1 MATTAPQASTSTPAM
16 TATKRPAKT
25 QIFLKTLRTAL
36 TIFDDQIATL
46 TEVCETAYKTFVTA
60 YKEAFYKIWPKID
73 GADIT
78 ILLHSVEDT
87 ELCELRCLCEMLCSD
102 KEKPTL
108 VEEK

>member
-1 MATTAPQASTSTPAM
+1 MATTAHQASTSTPVT
-16 TATKRPAKT
+16 TAAKRPAKT

-46 TEVCETAYKTFVTA
+46 TKVRETAYKTFIMA
-60 YKEAFYKIWPKID
+60 YKEAFHKIWPKID

-78 ILLHSVEDT
+78 ILLHSVKDT
-87 ELCELRCLCEMLCSD
+87 ELRELRRLSEMLCPD

>member
-1 MATTAPQASTSTPAM
+1 MATTAPQASTSTSVT

-25 QIFLKTLRTAL
+25 QTFLETLCTAL

-46 TEVCETAYKTFVTA
+46 NKGCATTYKTFVTA
-60 YKEAFYKIWPKID
+60 YKEAFAEIWPKIE

-78 ILLHSVEDT
+78 ILLHSVKDT
-87 ELCELRCLCEMLCSD
+87 ELHELHRLSEMLCPD